1 MAKKL
6 KTKNSKLKTATD
18 FLPEGYELPDGAKTD
33 ELPTSNVERPT
44 LNEAAAS
51 QGVNKSEGLECKKC
65 GCNHF
70 YVGRTVTRGKKIYR
84 YRYCRHCG
92 KGITTEERE
101 IGCN

>member
-1 MAKKL
+1 MAK
-6 KTKNSKLKTATD
+6 SKKKSVAKDPTN
-18 FLPEGYELPDGAKTD
+18 FLPEGYELTENSELRTQNIEENPSSPEVSVRSTD
-33 ELPTSNVERPT
+33 STGSPQ
-44 LNEAAAS
+44 A
-51 QGVNKSEGLECKKC
+51 GLECKRC

-70 YVGRTVTRGKKIYR
+70 YVGRTVTKGKKIYR